1 MQTLNHQ
8 IFIIKEHQPIFY
20 TQKVQKPK
28 MQIINRFRPK
38 PLPTHLNLYFI
49 HNCFKLPKCIPS
61 VSLEQFPIADLIP
74 SFLLYIKIPYKNS
87 E

>member
-1 MQTLNHQ
+1 M
-8 IFIIKEHQPIFY
+8 
-20 TQKVQKPK
+20 VQKPK

-38 PLPTHLNLYFI
+38 SLPTHLNLCFI

-61 VSLEQFPIADLIP
+61 ASLEQFPIGDLIP
-74 SFLLYIKIPYKNS
+74 SFLLYITIPHKNL